1 MHILPLITQKQN
13 TSSRIWVII
22 FEKPIKIQILIVLQ
36 SIIVCL
42 ILKDYTRIMKAL
54 ELFGQNLKK
63 LRKSKDL
70 TQEQLG
76 EQLNLSRNQ
85 INNYEN
91 AMFEPSMETLLQIS
105 SFFNV
110 SLDLLCNGYD
120 NTNDVLLRNTL
131 EEVQQTYAAL
141 EEPKRERFCKQLV
154 FYSKFIAETD
164 ELL

>member
-1 MHILPLITQKQN
+1 
-13 TSSRIWVII
+13 
-22 FEKPIKIQILIVLQ
+22 
-36 SIIVCL
+36 
-42 ILKDYTRIMKAL
+42 MKAL
-54 ELFGQNLKK
+54 ELFGENLKN
-63 LRKSKDL
+63 LRKSRNL

-110 SLDLLCNGYD
+110 PLDTLFNGYGQTKD
-120 NTNDVLLRNTL
+120 KVLENALH
-131 EEVQQTYAAL
+131 EVQLKYAAL
-141 EEPKRERFCKQLV
+141 EEHQRERFCKQLV
-154 FYSKFIAETD
+154 FYSKVLAETD

>member
-1 MHILPLITQKQN
+1 
-13 TSSRIWVII
+13 
-22 FEKPIKIQILIVLQ
+22 
-36 SIIVCL
+36 
-42 ILKDYTRIMKAL
+42 MKAL
-54 ELFGQNLKK
+54 EVFGQNLKK
-63 LRKSKDL
+63 LRKSRDL

-110 SLDLLCNGYD
+110 SLDLLCNGYS
-120 NTNDVLLRNTL
+120 NTKDKMLRNTL

-141 EEPKRERFCKQLV
+141 DEPRRERFCKQLV
-154 FYSKFIAETD
+154 FYSKVLAETD

>member
-1 MHILPLITQKQN
+1 M
-13 TSSRIWVII
+13 
-22 FEKPIKIQILIVLQ
+22 IVLQ

-42 ILKDYTRIMKAL
+42 VLKDYTRTMKAL
-54 ELFGQNLKK
+54 EVFGQNLKK
-63 LRKSKDL
+63 LRKSRSL

-76 EQLNLSRNQ
+76 LKLNLSRNQ

-110 SLDLLCNGYD
+110 PLDILFSGYD
-120 NTNDVLLRNTL
+120 QTKDRLLENAL
-131 EEVQQTYAAL
+131 HEVQLTYGAL
-141 EEPKRERFCKQLV
+141 KEHQRKRFCKQLIL
-154 FYSKFIAETD
+154 YSKVLAETD

>member
-1 MHILPLITQKQN
+1 
-13 TSSRIWVII
+13 
-22 FEKPIKIQILIVLQ
+22 
-36 SIIVCL
+36 
-42 ILKDYTRIMKAL
+42 MKAL

-63 LRKSKDL
+63 LRKSRYL

-76 EQLNLSRNQ
+76 QQLNLSRNQ

-105 SFFNV
+105 SYFNV
-110 SLDLLCNGYD
+110 SLDILCNGYSD
-120 NTNDVLLRNTL
+120 TNDVLLRNTL

-141 EEPKRERFCKQLV
+141 EEPKRESFCKQLV
-154 FYSKFIAETD
+154 FYSKVLAETD

>member
-1 MHILPLITQKQN
+1 
-13 TSSRIWVII
+13 
-22 FEKPIKIQILIVLQ
+22 
-36 SIIVCL
+36 
-42 ILKDYTRIMKAL
+42 MKAL
-54 ELFGQNLKK
+54 ELFGQNLKR
-63 LRKSKDL
+63 LRKSRDL

-110 SLDLLCNGYD
+110 SLDLLCNGYS

-141 EEPKRERFCKQLV
+141 EEPKRKRFCKQLV
-154 FYSKFIAETD
+154 FYSKVLAETD
-164 ELL
+164 GLLLFSSERNKSYF

>member
-1 MHILPLITQKQN
+1 
-13 TSSRIWVII
+13 
-22 FEKPIKIQILIVLQ
+22 
-36 SIIVCL
+36 
-42 ILKDYTRIMKAL
+42 MKAL
-54 ELFGQNLKK
+54 EIFGQNLKK

-105 SFFNV
+105 SFFDV
-110 SLDLLCNGYD
+110 SLDLLCNGYS
-120 NTNDVLLRNTL
+120 NTKDEMLRNTL
-131 EEVQQTYAAL
+131 EEVQQTYASL
-141 EEPKRERFCKQLV
+141 DEPQRERFCKQLV
-154 FYSKFIAETD
+154 FYSKVLAETD